1 MSNRVNI
8 REVESG
14 ASKMQASLKR
24 IFAKLL
30 KQLRDVDEAMK
41 GGRIN
46 EALGQ
51 VRGLEEYLEWA
62 VEEMGKPLP

>member
-1 MSNRVNI
+1 
-8 REVESG
+8 
-14 ASKMQASLKR
+14 MQASLKR

>member
-1 MSNRVNI
+1 
-8 REVESG
+8 
-14 ASKMQASLKR
+14 MQAGLKR